1 MRLVL
6 LMVFLLAGPA
16 AGQVLREFKGCRLS
30 PTEWADGDSFEVVF
44 PDGAKHTIRLYGVDC
59 MEMHVTGDDSNAR
72 RLRDQR
78 RHFGIA
84 DILTAKAEGEAAKK
98 ETTALLAAPFTVH
111 TAFADGRGDGR
122 FRRIYAFVRTS
133 NGLDLAETLV
143 SKGLA
148 RAFGVTRQRP
158 DGTSG
163 NDWQEHLRD
172 LELTAARAG
181 AGAWRHTDW
190 KKLPELRQEARRE
203 TAEIE
208 QAQGVRKAAEN
219 HPVDLNSAPRDEL
232 MTLPGVAEKTA
243 NAIIQARPFQR
254 IEDLD
259 EVPGIGPATVE
270 KLRPYLIIR
279 GQGAPP

>member
-1 MRLVL
+1 MRLIM
-6 LMVFLLAGPA
+6 LMVSLLAGSA
-16 AGQVLREFKGCRLS
+16 AGQALREFKECRLS

-44 PDGAKHTIRLYGVDC
+44 PDGKKRTIRLYGVDC
-59 MEMHVTGDDSNAR
+59 MEMHVNGDDSNAR

-84 DILTAKAEGEAAKK
+84 DILTAKAAGEAAKR
-98 ETTALLAAPFTVH
+98 ETAALLAKPFTVH

-122 FRRIYAFVRTS
+122 FERILAFVRT
-133 NGLDLAETLV
+133 GDGADLAETLV

-148 RAFGVTRQRP
+148 RAFGITRQRP

-163 NDWQEHLRD
+163 DDWQEHLGD

-190 KKLPELRQEARRE
+190 TRLPALREEARRE
-203 TAEIE
+203 SAEIE
-208 QAQGVRKAAEN
+208 QAKGVRKAAEN
-219 HPVDLNSAPRDEL
+219 HPVDLNTAPRDEL
-232 MTLPGVAEKTA
+232 MTLPNVAEKTA

-259 EVPGIGPATVE
+259 KVPGIGPATIE
-270 KLRPYLIIR
+270 RLRPFLTIKS
-279 GQGAPP
+279 PP